1 MGAAS
6 TGASPYQSIYTA
18 ADQRYFPASEYLA
31 CSYRSLSTYYPE
43 YAQYSYLQEMTSS
56 TRPPLYES
64 QLLQSSANSHQ
75 QDECKY
81 GYDSGQQAKESES
94 RDESN
99 NKGKDGA
106 VTAEEAD
113 GAAIEATTLE
123 EDGAKEESVSDHHG
137 HRSNSGIYCT
147 PSLPPVSHP
156 PPAVSR
162 LQPDPVEKIHLLSV
176 ERGTH
181 TRLLLELH

>member
-1 MGAAS
+1 MVDQLTLDQQAAAAAAAAAAATAADIYGDSAGNSLYSSVYGSTATGHPYSAAAAAAAAAAENPLYMQQNIAAAAAAAS

-81 GYDSGQQAKESES
+81 GYDSGQQAKE
-94 RDESN
+94 
-99 NKGKDGA
+99 
-106 VTAEEAD
+106 
-113 GAAIEATTLE
+113 
-123 EDGAKEESVSDHHG
+123 VS
-137 HRSNSGIYCT
+137 
-147 PSLPPVSHP
+147 
-156 PPAVSR
+156 
-162 LQPDPVEKIHLLSV
+162 
-176 ERGTH
+176 
-181 TRLLLELH
+181 